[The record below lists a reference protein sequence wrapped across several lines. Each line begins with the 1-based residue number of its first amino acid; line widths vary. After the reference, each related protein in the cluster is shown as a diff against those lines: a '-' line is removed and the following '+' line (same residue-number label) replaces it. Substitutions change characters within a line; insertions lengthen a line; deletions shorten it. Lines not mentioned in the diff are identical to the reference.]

1 MDGGIQVH
9 KDLINIKQ
17 SKIRGKEE
25 CINGISGILAQP

>member
-17 SKIRGKEE
+17 SKIRGKE